1 MPIIFPFPSDPIQ
14 TSLKREGL
22 NVTSQG
28 ALAIASDLRVAV
40 SDLDRVQN
48 TELTWDQTFG
58 LMDRIHF
65 AIAESVD
72 IASLFSLAH
81 PDGHLREDARACEP
95 RADAF
100 ITDLYLDDTIY
111 RVLKRAETTLMPTAT
126 PEQKKFIQEVLR
138 DYRRN
143 GLELSTQD
151 RERLKK
157 LNEELTKLGQSFE
170 QNIAEARASIQISP
184 EQLSGLPDQYIA
196 SHQPN
201 EEGIVT
207 ITADPPDIIPFIRY
221 ADDRKAALELF
232 IKAENRTAT
241 INLPILDR
249 IIELRKKKAALLGYP
264 TWANYVLEERMA
276 KTPDRVKAF
285 LDSLHTGLQTI
296 RAKEVELIERTAQS
310 LGKPADQKINDPDS
324 VYYMEKVRNIEYGL
338 DSKAL
343 SEYFEIQAVI
353 EGILDIASSLY
364 NIRFHKNSKAQT
376 WHTDVQVFDIFDQN
390 DLLLSRIYLDLYPRD
405 NKYKHAAMFT
415 LRPTMIRS
423 EDGTRVVPMVALVC
437 NFPKPGEQPSLLEH
451 SQVDTLFHEFG
462 HCLHLALSKAN
473 LASLSGTA
481 VAHDF
486 VEVPSQLFEE
496 WAWER
501 ESLNRFARHYMTGEL
516 IPEDLFKAMQAA
528 RRFGQGIG
536 TDRQLFHANLDQ
548 AYHTRMKVDT
558 TAILKELYPTYCPF
572 DQIPDT
578 YFQSHFGHL
587 IGYDASYYGYQWA
600 LSIAKD
606 IFTRFQSTGIMN
618 HDTAHAYL
626 KTILERGGSEYEEKM
641 IQDFLGRPFSPDA
654 YLKFLGIE
662 NQ

>member
-126 PEQKKFIQEVLR
+126 LEQKKFIQEVLR

-405 NKYKHAAMFT
+405 NKYKHAAIFT
-415 LRPTMIRS
+415 LRPTMTRS

-473 LASLSGTA
+473 LASFSGTK

-501 ESLNRFARHYMTGEL
+501 EVLNRFARHYETGEL
-516 IPEDLFKAMQAA
+516 IPDDLYQAMQNA

-536 TDRQLFHANLDQ
+536 TDRQIFLASLDQ
-548 AYHTRMKVDT
+548 AYHTRTKVDT
-558 TAILKELYPTYCPF
+558 TEILLELSPMYRPF
-572 DQIPDT
+572 EPIPDT

-587 IGYDASYYGYQWA
+587 VGYDAAYYGYQWA
-600 LSIAKD
+600 LSITKD
-606 IFTRFQSTGIMN
+606 IFTRFQSSGIMN
-618 HDTAHAYL
+618 HDTAQAYL